1 MKDFFKFM
9 FASMLGFFLTSIIV
23 FFLFFAF
30 LMAMISLTKS
40 DDTQISDDSILHL
53 KLDYEIEDRSTNDP
67 FTYFYGFDSFQAK
80 PGLNLIIKNIEKA
93 ANDDRIQGIYLDL
106 LDIPS

>member
-30 LMAMISLTKS
+30 LMAIISFTKS
-40 DDTQISDDSILHL
+40 DDVQISDDSILHL
-53 KLDYEIEDRSTNDP
+53 KLDYEIEDRSSNDP
-67 FTYFYGFDSFQAK
+67 FNYFYGFDSFRGN
-80 PGLNLIIKNIEKA
+80 PGLNEITKNIEKA
-93 ANDDRIQGIYLDL
+93 TTINCNGNR
-106 LDIPS
+106 